1 MFADSLMTGL
11 ILLVVV
17 FAVLVLL
24 SVIIWLFGQKGETK
38 PKAPL
43 QSKPAPKKPVAVSA
57 APAPAVYA
65 EDEDEIAAVIAAA
78 VAMMAPAG
86 MVYRVKKIL
95 PAGQKG
101 RSEWASA
108 AIRQNTMP
116 F

>member
-1 MFADSLMTGL
+1 MFSDSLMTGW

-17 FAVLVLL
+17 FAVLVIL
-24 SVIIWLFGQKGETK
+24 SLIIWLFGKKGETK
-38 PKAPL
+38 PKA
-43 QSKPAPKKPVAVSA
+43 APVKKVASPKPVAVAA
-57 APAPAVYA
+57 APAPSFIA